1 MKSQTI
7 GIVAILAAVVSP
19 LAAKAQ
25 DFSADSVTRDASGH
39 TFRGKIY
46 RSGSMV
52 RAESTAPGQAPN
64 DRAIVVIVDT
74 GKQISYTLVPS
85 QKLMMVAHGLG
96 ALNKVGIALPIN
108 ENPCTSMAGGPAPKG
123 ASCKK
128 LDEEAVNGRHTTKWT
143 LTDTING
150 HSETQ
155 TVWVDAALHSAV
167 KVQYGAL
174 TQELLNVQQGPQPAN
189 LFVVP
194 ADYRQMDVK
203 GR

>member
-7 GIVAILAAVVSP
+7 GIVAILAGIVSP

-46 RSGSMV
+46 RGGTMV
-52 RAESTAPGQAPN
+52 RAESAAPGQAPN
-64 DRAIVVIVDT
+64 RATVVIVDT
-74 GKQISYTLVPS
+74 AKQISYTLVPG

-108 ENPCTSMAGGPAPKG
+108 ENPCSSMAGAPAPKG

-128 LDEEAVNGRHTTKWT
+128 LGEETVNGRQTTKWV

-150 HSETQ
+150 RPGTQ
-155 TVWVDAALHSAV
+155 TVWVDAGLHSAV